1 MFCFLS
7 REQSFLLN
15 FAAARRNRPER
26 CLIDSSSNAASL
38 KSTDRRFL
46 PRRPFFFV
54 ASAIPAWRDL
64 RRVQISSPRS
74 PSMPTEKRHL
84 VFPCF
89 LFRFLHCA
97 RSESLVRV
105 SLISRPESLH
115 RRETICMD
123 GSPYAADLSALP
135 CFSVLWSSGVFGD
148 WWKGRAYLCKV
159 GDWFL
164 FVLALASHAN
174 R

>member
-84 VFPCF
+84 VF
-89 LFRFLHCA
+89 
-97 RSESLVRV
+97 RV
-105 SLISRPESLH
+105 SCFVFCTVRAASPSFECRLYPDRSPCTAARRFAWMVPPMQPTCRHCLVSPFFGRRVSSAIGGKEGLISARLE
-115 RRETICMD
+115 I
-123 GSPYAADLSALP
+123 GS
-135 CFSVLWSSGVFGD
+135 C
-148 WWKGRAYLCKV
+148 LC
-159 GDWFL
+159 W
-164 FVLALASHAN
+164 